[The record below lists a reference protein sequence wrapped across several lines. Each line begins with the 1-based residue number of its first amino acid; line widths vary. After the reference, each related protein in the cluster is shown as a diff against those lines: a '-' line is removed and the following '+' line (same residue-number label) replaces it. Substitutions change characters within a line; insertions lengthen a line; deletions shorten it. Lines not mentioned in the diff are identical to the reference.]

1 MILPA
6 EIRLGADKRGKGRQ
20 EGKKEG
26 GEEGAR
32 QGREARVPN
41 CEVSHTWRRE
51 GGGARS
57 WLPLMM
63 MVTQWRRVKMDG
75 RFISNRLIQTGSI
88 GGKPD
93 RTAEAGLKGH
103 SPSRSGVSLDRG
115 EFLNS
120 VCCLVGG

>member
-1 MILPA
+1 M
-6 EIRLGADKRGKGRQ
+6 
-20 EGKKEG
+20 
-26 GEEGAR
+26 
-32 QGREARVPN
+32 PN

-63 MVTQWRRVKMDG
+63 MMVTQWRVKMDG

-93 RTAEAGLKGH
+93 RTAGAGLKGH
-103 SPSRSGVSLDRG
+103 SPSRSGVSLDSRN
-115 EFLNS
+115 F
-120 VCCLVGG
+120 

>member
-41 CEVSHTWRRE
+41 CEVSHTW
-51 GGGARS
+51 GGRAAALGRS
-57 WLPLMM
+57 
-63 MVTQWRRVKMDG
+63 VVAAAADDDDDDG
-75 RFISNRLIQTGSI
+75 DGDAVAAGENGWEIHFQPPDSNRVDRGQTR
-88 GGKPD
+88 P
-93 RTAEAGLKGH
+93 
-103 SPSRSGVSLDRG
+103 DRG
-115 EFLNS
+115 ERPRRTFAIEKRS
-120 VCCLVGG
+120 VIGQWNL